1 MVHSTAYP
9 KIIAVAVTIDIC
21 SLIVIISAIVTGN
34 YRMIIGHYILMVLSS
49 LIIAFLSYTL
59 VIKLSNELVNELED
73 TKPLGLD
80 TEDIKRLG
88 RACEKLDKYNV
99 DYSVDYNT
107 RNIIAHVTIGLYTRM
122 SVANNLDSSV
132 EYHIIGT
139 DKVLVKQS
147 D

>member
-9 KIIAVAVTIDIC
+9 KIVAILIAMDVIC
-21 SLIVIISAIVTGN
+21 LIGIIYAMTTGTYN
-34 YRMIIGHYILMVLSS
+34 LIIGYSILMTISS
-49 LIIAFLSYTL
+49 MAIAFLSYTL
-59 VIKLSNELVNELED
+59 VTKLSNELVNEIEE

-88 RACEKLDKYNV
+88 KACEKLDKYNV
-99 DYSVDYNT
+99 DYNIDYNT
-107 RNIIAHVTIGLYTRM
+107 RNIIAHVTIGMYTRM

-139 DKVLVKQS
+139 DKILVKPS
-147 D
+147 N